1 MAKEGWLTIRKVP
14 DLTDR
19 PGNAYFQELKLFF
32 EDHTLCPKCKGRG
45 SRCKK
50 KKKIALLETTTVRY
64 GSIPE
69 LEELKEMDVPMA
81 DILRDILETQVMGK
95 QTCKLCQG
103 SRFVERDKAQKYK
116 RKLKRQR
123 G

>member
-32 EDHTLCPKCKGRG
+32 EEHTLCPKCNGKG
-45 SRCKK
+45 SRC
-50 KKKIALLETTTVRY
+50 KKKIALLETTTIRF

-69 LEELKEMDVPMA
+69 LEKLKAMDVPMA
-81 DILRDILETQVMGK
+81 DILRDILEKQVMKK
-95 QTCKLCQG
+95 QSCPLCQG
-103 SRFVERDKAQKYK
+103 SRFVEKDKARKYK
-116 RKLKRQR
+116 RKKKR